1 MKQGGAEQAGELL
14 NIGAAASVLGVSER
28 ALRYYQQLGL
38 ITPCVRTAGGMR
50 RYSEGDL
57 ARVSRIRELQSLLGL
72 NLDEI
77 AVVLR
82 NDDRIAEIREVY
94 HDERTGV
101 EERVKLARECLV
113 LQEHLRDTVKA
124 KQAALDEFLADVEA
138 RVSRARAVIEPT

>member
-1 MKQGGAEQAGELL
+1 MKEASAEQPSDLL
-14 NIGAAASVLGVSER
+14 NIGAAASALGVSER

-38 ITPCVRTAGGMR
+38 ITPCGRTAGGMR
-50 RYSEGDL
+50 RYSEEDL

-72 NLDEI
+72 DLDEI
-77 AVVLR
+77 AFVLR
-82 NDDRIAEIREVY
+82 NDDRLAEIREAY

-101 EERVKLARECLV
+101 DERAELAREYLA

-138 RVSRARAVIEPT
+138 RIAKVRAVIGTK

>member
-1 MKQGGAEQAGELL
+1 
-14 NIGAAASVLGVSER
+14 
-28 ALRYYQQLGL
+28 
-38 ITPCVRTAGGMR
+38 MR
-50 RYSEGDL
+50 RYSEDDL

-138 RVSRARAVIEPT
+138 RVSRARAVIEST